1 MARVEPIPGAPA
13 ATAALDGERA
23 LLIADYHAGIERAL
37 RYERGVELDDRGDER
52 RERLLGL
59 VDRTGVDRL
68 VVLGDLAHRIDAPRG
83 VERAELDALI
93 DAVTARVPMT
103 LAGGNHDAGVADAFA
118 DRIDSVG
125 SRGGRLGGV
134 GVLHGHTWPD
144 PRALGAEV
152 LCVGH
157 EHPQVRLEDAVG
169 GGRTERAW
177 LRGPLDR
184 AAMAAGLDVEPA
196 ALPWG
201 DPDLVLFPAFNSR
214 SGGGRINVPGREFLV
229 PFLPEALADGEGEAY
244 LLDGTRLGDYRRL

>member
-1 MARVEPIPGAPA
+1 VARVEPVPGAPA
-13 ATAALDGERA
+13 ATAAVGGDRA

-59 VDRTGVDRL
+59 LDRTGADRL
-68 VVLGDLAHRIDAPRG
+68 VVLGDLAHRIDSPRG

-103 LAGGNHDAGVADAFA
+103 LVVGNHDAGVADGFA
-118 DRIDSVG
+118 DRIDSIG
-125 SRGGRLGGV
+125 PRGGRMADV
-134 GVLHGHTWPD
+134 GLLHGHTWPE
-144 PRALGAEV
+144 PAVLGAGV

-169 GGRTERAW
+169 GGRTEPAW

-184 AAMAAGLDVEPA
+184 AATAAGLDVEPA

-201 DPDLVLFPAFNSR
+201 DPELVVFPAFNRR
-214 SGGGRINVPGREFLV
+214 SGGGRVNVDGREFLV
-229 PFLPEALADGEGEAY
+229 PFLPAGLASGELY